1 MAAETKM
8 AVLTE
13 PRSAP
18 PLLGRVVQ
26 LLLAL
31 VFITP
36 VLFMVT
42 GAFRPDEETFRYSA
56 TLSINTFIP
65 SRFTLDA
72 FYLLAERDYFYR
84 QLGNTVI
91 VGLILGTTTTLVAA
105 LAAYPLARLRFRGR
119 DQLFFLIV
127 ATVFIPLD
135 VIIVP
140 LFIVVRDL
148 GWLNT
153 LGGLLLPWIFSPLSI
168 YLMRQSMQDIPLE
181 LEEAAVVDGANF
193 FQILGRIIL
202 PNVIPTLITIWLL
215 NFIWVWDWFL
225 WPLTVMQD
233 AENQLVQVG
242 IVSLFNPMVR
252 TNYSLVFAASL
263 VAIGTAFVIF
273 VALQRFFLQTFVFTG
288 SK

>member
-1 MAAETKM
+1 M

-233 AENQLVQVG
+233 VENQLVQVG